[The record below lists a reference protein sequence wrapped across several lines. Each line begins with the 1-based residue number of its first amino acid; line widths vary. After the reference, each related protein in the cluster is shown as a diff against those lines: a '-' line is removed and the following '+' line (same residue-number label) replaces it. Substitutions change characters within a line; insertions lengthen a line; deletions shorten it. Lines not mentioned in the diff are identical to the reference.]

1 MHLNVEIKARCH
13 HAAAMR
19 EWLLTNGADFKGTD
33 NQTDTYFLVKDG
45 RLKLRQGNIENSLIH
60 YTRTNQA
67 GPKDSHVTMTKV
79 AEGNELKQV
88 LGKALGVLV
97 EVVKQREIYFIDNVK
112 FHLDEV
118 PNLGDFVEIEAIDTN
133 GTISKSQL
141 LEQCQ
146 FYMSALKIEE
156 ADLLE
161 VSYSD
166 LLLEKANL

>member
-13 HAAAMR
+13 NAPQMR
-19 EWLLTNGADFKGTD
+19 EWLLAHGADFKGTD

-79 AEGNELKQV
+79 TEGKELKQV
-88 LGKALGVLV
+88 LSKALGVLV

-118 PNLGDFVEIEAIDTN
+118 PDLGSFAEIEAIDKD
-133 GTISKSQL
+133 GSIGKAKL

-146 FYMSALKIEE
+146 HYMSALKIDE

-166 LLLEKANL
+166 LLLEKQGL